1 MLNTNKREMLKL
13 AVSSLLEVV
22 FIIMISLML
31 FEFCEFILLK
41 LGFLNEL

>member
-1 MLNTNKREMLKL
+1 MLNTNKREMLRL

-22 FIIMISLML
+22 FIIMVGLML

-41 LGFLNEL
+41 WDF